1 MFDNFKKLID
11 NILNENVDDNLIKQA
26 IAEHNEIIINY
37 SGDDN
42 THTDKRLI
50 QVYAYGLTKAGFPC
64 IRAYEPYG
72 DTKSR
77 IPHWKMFR
85 LDRILKWTPT
95 ERKFVEPPKQ
105 QGWDAEEFN
114 KNGDN
119 SMSVVY
125 YVAKFD
131 NVSSFERLQNKTA
144 NLKQNNP
151 LSVNM
156 FKNSKGQF
164 TKDYNK
170 YRTNINRSIKNNDDE
185 KLGDKYWKNY
195 EQPSNGMEIK
205 DKNNNNIDDNS
216 VEDDEIED
224 YLNTPRNNNY
234 ENTWKGQNLLSELL
248 LKLEKELI

>member
-42 THTDKRLI
+42 THTGKRLI

-95 ERKFVEPPKQ
+95 ERKFIEPPKQ

-114 KNGDN
+114 KNNAVILGVSRDTIASHN
-119 SMSVVY
+119 KFI
-125 YVAKFD
+125 AKY
-131 NVSSFERLQNKTA
+131 SSQEGRL
-144 NLKQNNP
+144 
-151 LSVNM
+151 LSVL
-156 FKNSKGQF
+156 
-164 TKDYNK
+164 
-170 YRTNINRSIKNNDDE
+170 TNGVHLHTISAETSDD
-185 KLGDKYWKNY
+185 
-195 EQPSNGMEIK
+195 
-205 DKNNNNIDDNS
+205 
-216 VEDDEIED
+216 IEAII
-224 YLNTPRNNNY
+224 
-234 ENTWKGQNLLSELL
+234 SEL
-248 LKLEKELI
+248 KAKNFIVSD